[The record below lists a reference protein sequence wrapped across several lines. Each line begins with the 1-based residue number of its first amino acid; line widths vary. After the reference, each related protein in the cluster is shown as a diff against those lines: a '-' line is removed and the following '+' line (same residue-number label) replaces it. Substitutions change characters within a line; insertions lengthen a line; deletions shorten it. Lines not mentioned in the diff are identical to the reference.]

1 MAVNTPVIATNAG
14 GAPDIVTDGVNGLL
28 VPMRDSVSMAEAMV
42 RLSHDVSFAEEMR
55 AAGIAT
61 VATRFGVER
70 HVEAVCETYR
80 SVLGL

>member
-1 MAVNTPVIATNAG
+1 MNFEW
-14 GAPDIVTDGVNGLL
+14 
-28 VPMRDSVSMAEAMV
+28 DSAKAASNKTK
-42 RLSHDVSFAEEMR
+42 HDVSFAEEMR